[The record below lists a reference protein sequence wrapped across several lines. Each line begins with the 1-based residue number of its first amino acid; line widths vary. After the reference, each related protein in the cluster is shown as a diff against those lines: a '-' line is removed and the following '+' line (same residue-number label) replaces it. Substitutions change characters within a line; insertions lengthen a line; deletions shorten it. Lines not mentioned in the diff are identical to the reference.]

1 MKIAVSCFKNFPSV
15 LSFTLFQTMF
25 ATHFIRSQSQKCKQ
39 AQSSGLNLFKL
50 APNFNVKAHSDCLLL
65 FVEMM
70 IMMVEVKINLF
81 FFMFLIFQRRKVFWK
96 NRFCWRQFAKSG
108 SRYASYVAAQD
119 KVESGYIYQK

>member
-1 MKIAVSCFKNFPSV
+1 M

-70 IMMVEVKINLF
+70 IMMVDVKINLF
-81 FFMFLIFQRRKVFWK
+81 SSCFDISEAD
-96 NRFCWRQFAKSG
+96 RFCWRYFAKRG

-119 KVESGYIYQK
+119 NIESGNIYQKDHLRLM